1 MSPKLWLTIL
11 VVFFFFTGYS
21 QDNTKIREVFSAYKN
36 AVNTKNGIA
45 TYSLI
50 NQSTIAFYQ
59 QVWDHCKKADSL
71 TISKCPFEEKLWVL
85 TTRHLIPQDLAK
97 QLTAKEL
104 FAYLLRNKWIHKE
117 DISQLEIGELE
128 IEGSYAIAQMQY
140 KGEDI
145 PYFFQFEK
153 ENGSWKVNL
162 ISMLETAGR
171 NVEAVIASGSLSEN
185 KFIIESIEKIS
196 GKKTNKAI
204 WLPYKS

>member
-59 QVWDHCKKADSL
+59 QVWDDCKKADSL

-171 NVEAVIASGSLSEN
+171 NVEAVIAAGSLSEN